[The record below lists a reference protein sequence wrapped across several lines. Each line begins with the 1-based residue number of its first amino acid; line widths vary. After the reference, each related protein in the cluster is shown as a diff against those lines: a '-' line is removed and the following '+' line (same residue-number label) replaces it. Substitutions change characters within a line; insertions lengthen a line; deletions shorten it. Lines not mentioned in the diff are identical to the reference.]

1 MPLAPGPGGTQGA
14 RGLSGQRGTAES
26 RGCAGWGTEELA
38 MALDQLSLTL
48 VRGAALG
55 PGCECRAL
63 AGGAGTVPAGCG
75 AGQQSPLLLS
85 YHSQEWLGA
94 AGVLSQVA

>member
-14 RGLSGQRGTAES
+14 QGLSGQRGTAES

-38 MALDQLSLTL
+38 MALLDQLSLTL

-63 AGGAGTVPAGCG
+63 AGAAGTVPAGCG
-75 AGQQSPLLLS
+75 AVGSSHLCSSVTTHRNGGEL
-85 YHSQEWLGA
+85 
-94 AGVLSQVA
+94 